1 MDDRDKALFEK
12 IEERI
17 LDGLDE
23 SNAITFLAK
32 LSLDEYDRLIALLGK
47 VDATSLPDAVRAE
60 LISIFSGSGTPK
72 NRRKRKHPRDYYG
85 IPL

>member
-23 SNAITFLAK
+23 SNAVSFLAK
-32 LSLDEYDRLIALLGK
+32 FSLDEYDRLIALLEKTG
-47 VDATSLPDAVRAE
+47 ATALPDAIRTE
-60 LISIFSGSGTPK
+60 LISIF
-72 NRRKRKHPRDYYG
+72 RRLRDAKKQVQA
-85 IPL
+85 

>member
-23 SNAITFLAK
+23 SNAVSFLAK
-32 LSLDEYDRLIALLGK
+32 FSLDEYDRLIALLEKTGTT
-47 VDATSLPDAVRAE
+47 ALPDAIRTE
-60 LISIFSGSGTPK
+60 LISIF
-72 NRRKRKHPRDYYG
+72 RRLRDAKKQVQA
-85 IPL
+85 

>member
-1 MDDRDKALFEK
+1 MMDDRDKALFEK

-60 LISIFSGSGTPK
+60 LISIFQ
-72 NRRKRKHPRDYYG
+72 RLRDAKKQAQA
-85 IPL
+85 